1 MIRKSKCLSL
11 MVVLILLVLSVSG
24 CERGVDAPE
33 AGSISGRVV
42 LTEDHAQ
49 GLTGVSLFIL
59 DGTGS
64 YVETDAGGYFETTAP
79 SGTVIIPARWVTRFS
94 RRSRCLKKAGS

>member
-1 MIRKSKCLSL
+1 

-64 YVETDAGGYFETTAP
+64 YVEQMRV
-79 SGTVIIPARWVTRFS
+79 GTLRPLLLAA
-94 RRSRCLKKAGS
+94 L